1 MSKGYQGMLAQLL
14 NKDNHCLLNLQAGRE
29 MAHLQGSSLGC
40 SQPASSPSA
49 AAGADGLPVLAPW
62 QRQILEQLQLAGPR
76 AKLEVAVGASA
87 QPVDARLLAAT
98 RALYAETAA
107 PVQGLSMRK
116 LGAWGS
122 PVLGAAVEV
131 RTPLLSSL
139 MHALVFAKWALVLH
153 SGKLAAGAPM
163 ARAAQLVG
171 L

>member
-1 MSKGYQGMLAQLL
+1 
-14 NKDNHCLLNLQAGRE
+14 

-40 SQPASSPSA
+40 LQPASSTA
-49 AAGADGLPVLAPW
+49 AKADGLPVLAPW
-62 QRQILEQLQLAGPR
+62 QWQILEQLQLAGPR
-76 AKLEVAVGASA
+76 AKLEVAVGGSA

-131 RTPLLSSL
+131 CTNRL
-139 MHALVFAKWALVLH
+139 MHCLVLI
-153 SGKLAAGAPM
+153 
-163 ARAAQLVG
+163 
-171 L
+171 